1 MAQFVPLKIDT
12 DGDNWQAWSR
22 KYRHEGSA
30 IPILYIVRANGELA
44 YGKSGSK
51 QGDELPLFLSEQLA
65 TAGRIFNDAQLVAL
79 KAAVT
84 EANKAFAEGDVA
96 TAVRRLDGLK
106 KLGELGKFG
115 SYATVALEADSLYA
129 KLVEQGQAALKA
141 AQEQLAGNDKFAG
154 VLGIISANR
163 IYGKLSELRKELV
176 SAERDLSKDAELKEQ
191 VKQAEVIDRALALL
205 SQKNGKK
212 SAMSAL
218 ETVVT
223 RFPNSPAAELAKAK
237 LTELGAAAPAGVDGP
252 VAELRTWSDTTGK
265 FQIEATLVSVADG
278 KVQLKKKSGE
288 IVAVPIDKLSK
299 EDQEF
304 LEKK

>member
-30 IPILYIVRANGELA
+30 IPILYVVRANGDLA

-51 QGDELPLFLSEQLA
+51 QGDELPKFLAEHLA
-65 TAGRIFNDAQLVAL
+65 TAGRIFNDAQLA
-79 KAAVT
+79 AIQGAVT
-84 EANKAFAEGDVA
+84 DANKALAEGDA
-96 TAVRRLDGLK
+96 GTAVKRLEGLK
-106 KLGELGKFG
+106 KLGEPGKFG
-115 SYATVALEADSLYA
+115 SFATVALEADALYA
-129 KLVEQGQAALKA
+129 KLVEQGQGALKA

-154 VLGIISANR
+154 VLGIVSANR
-163 IYGKLSELRKELV
+163 IYGKLPELRKDLV
-176 SAERDLSKDAELKEQ
+176 SAERDLSKDAELKEHI
-191 VKQAEVIDRALALL
+191 KQAEAVDRALALL
-205 SQKNGKK
+205 SLKNGKK

-218 ETVVT
+218 ETVIT

-237 LTELGAAAPAGVDGP
+237 LAELGAAVPAGVDGP
-252 VAELRTWSDTTGK
+252 VAELRTWSDASGK
-265 FQIEATLVSVADG
+265 FQIEATLIGVADG

-288 IVAVPIDKLSK
+288 VVTVPTDKLSK

-304 LEKK
+304 LAKK

>member
-30 IPILYIVRANGELA
+30 IPILYVVRANGDLA

-51 QGDELPLFLSEQLA
+51 QGDELPKFLVEHLA
-65 TAGRIFNDAQLVAL
+65 TAGRIFNDAQLA
-79 KAAVT
+79 AIQGAVT
-84 EANKAFAEGDVA
+84 DANKALAEGDA
-96 TAVRRLDGLK
+96 GTAVKRLEGLK
-106 KLGELGKFG
+106 KLGEPGKFG
-115 SYATVALEADSLYA
+115 SFATVALEADSLYA
-129 KLVEQGQAALKA
+129 KLVEQGKRALKA

-154 VLGIISANR
+154 VLGIVSANR
-163 IYGKLSELRKELV
+163 IYGKLPELRKDLV
-176 SAERDLSKDAELKEQ
+176 SAERDLSKDEELKEHI
-191 VKQAEVIDRALALL
+191 KQAEAVDRALALL
-205 SQKNGKK
+205 SLKNGKK

-218 ETVVT
+218 ETVLT

-237 LTELGAAAPAGVDGP
+237 LAELGAALPAGADGP
-252 VAELRTWSDTTGK
+252 QGELRTWSDATGK
-265 FQIEATLVSVADG
+265 FQIEATLIGVVDG

-288 IVAVPIDKLSK
+288 IVTVPVDKLSK

-304 LEKK
+304 LAKK